1 MAAGA
6 PAASV
11 AAPAVATPRRAVG
24 VLAVAHFINDTYTYV
39 LQAILPALIVTL
51 GLSLGLAGALVTIY
65 QLVSSLVQ
73 PVVGHLADRGSLRWP
88 AWAGVAATGV
98 AAGLLGL
105 APHYLVLVGLL
116 LIGGLGTAIFHPVSG
131 AMVGS
136 AAPPAARGRWLALY
150 VTAGNFGN
158 AFGPLA
164 VGWLIAQW
172 GVAGIWPIMLPA
184 LGASALVF
192 AFAPARPRP
201 ARTPPPLAAIL
212 RQHGRVLG
220 AILLVVMLRAWA
232 TAALVTFIPLLGRA
246 RGLSVAEATLPLTA
260 FLLVGACGSLLGGLA
275 ADRWGRDRVLVG
287 SLLLSVPFGLQVALG
302 GDVGLGFALT
312 AAGSGFCLNASLT
325 ALTIRGQ
332 ESVPG
337 SVGMVTGILL
347 GLSVGLGGLAVTPLA
362 LLAEAAGLAVAAALA
377 ASLGLVAAVAVFLI
391 PPPPAAA
398 DAA

>member
-1 MAAGA
+1 MV
-6 PAASV
+6 ASAR
-11 AAPAVATPRRAVG
+11 AAPTAAPVAVARRGVG

-39 LQAILPALIVTL
+39 LQAVLPALITTL

-65 QLVSSLVQ
+65 QIVASFVQ

-88 AWAGVAATGV
+88 AWAGVMASGV

-116 LIGGLGTAIFHPVSG
+116 LLGGVGTAIFHPVSG
-131 AMVGS
+131 AMVGA
-136 AAPPAARGRWLALY
+136 AAPAAARGKWLALY

-164 VGWLIAQW
+164 IGALVERW
-172 GVAGIWPIMLPA
+172 GPAGTWPIMLPA
-184 LGASALVF
+184 LVAGGLVYT
-192 AFAPARPRP
+192 FAPARPRP
-201 ARTPPPLAAIL
+201 ARTAPALPDLL
-212 RQHGRVLG
+212 RRHGRVLG
-220 AILLVVMLRAWA
+220 ALIVVVTLRAWA

-246 RGLSVAEATLPLTA
+246 RGLSLGEATLPLTA
-260 FLLVGACGSLLGGLA
+260 FLLVGACGSLVGGLA

-287 SLLLSVPFGLQVALG
+287 SLLASVPFGLYVALS
-302 GDVGLGFALT
+302 GDAGLGFLLT
-312 AAGSGFCLNASLT
+312 AAGAGFCLNGSFT

-362 LLAEAAGLAVAAALA
+362 LLAETAGLSTAAALA
-377 ASLGLVAAVAVFLI
+377 ASLGLLAAAAVRLI
-391 PPPPAAA
+391 PPAPKQVGVPT
-398 DAA
+398 